1 MLKKIGQFLADI
13 KNKIRPGKKISEESS
28 DNATDQSS
36 SPNDSVSPFDQ
47 LVQNLREQQ
56 ENENAQKPDKTG
68 EVKIPQ
74 ELQGAPVAV
83 ENKEISLENST
94 NPKAIELNEPA
105 AIAPIELVKEESLP
119 QKENTNSKIEVL
131 QKNEIPPLADEPA
144 SEGDKTPVPQFDSIP
159 TGKIPKFDSLPQ
171 NNSVF
176 ENEGDGNT
184 GSHQVNLDSSQPL
197 YKIPKKS
204 RLPQLSKIFNIFSPL
219 FKNILGKMKKD
230 RPDLFEGTDSGAK
243 LNLIKIYEI
252 IFSAESRPIIH
263 QGFIILLVVFISY
276 ATGKT
281 IALILKGKNSI
292 PIAKART
299 IDLGALNEPKDLNII
314 GIANLFNAHDL
325 SDIKKTRSEINQPC
339 TIADAQTS
347 SSLPI
352 KVINT
357 VVLQDSVKSLA
368 AVQLR
373 SRPTLMEF
381 REGEKIE
388 NFATLDKID
397 RLKIVIRNL
406 ESNQCEFLS
415 NNTDSSRNVLQ
426 VMSPTE
432 AKAFVQTKQHPDITN
447 EGNTFQI
454 KKRYL
459 NEKLKDI
466 GLVLTQAKAVKITNP
481 DGSLSFKM
489 TEVDPGGPFA
499 SLNVHVDDTI
509 IGVNGRKFTS
519 MNEVMDLFGKVKDMD
534 KLSITVMREGEEQV
548 MEYNFTN

>member
-1 MLKKIGQFLADI
+1 LHFNLISRTINYMLKKIGQFLADI

-28 DNATDQSS
+28 DNASDQLSAAS
-36 SPNDSVSPFDQ
+36 ESVSPFDQ

-56 ENENAQKPDKTG
+56 ETSATPDKTG
-68 EVKIPQ
+68 EVKVPQ
-74 ELQGAPVAV
+74 ELQGNPAINEKPIEV
-83 ENKEISLENST
+83 EVPSL
-94 NPKAIELNEPA
+94 AIPPL
-105 AIAPIELVKEESLP
+105 ELVKEEVVA
-119 QKENTNSKIEVL
+119 KKDVTNPKIEI
-131 QKNEIPPLADEPA
+131 KAENEIPPLKDDSSALE
-144 SEGDKTPVPQFDSIP
+144 DKTPTPQFDSNP
-159 TGKIPKFDSLPQ
+159 SGKIPRFDSLPQ
-171 NNSVF
+171 SNSVF
-176 ENEGDGNT
+176 EREEEGKT
-184 GSHQVNLDSSQPL
+184 GSLQVDLDSSQPL

-204 RLPQLSKIFNIFSPL
+204 RLPQLGKIFGIFTPL
-219 FKNILGKMKKD
+219 FKNVLGKMKKD
-230 RPDLFEGTDSGAK
+230 RPDLFNGTESGAK

-252 IFSAESRPIIH
+252 IFSAESRPFIH
-263 QGFIILLVVFISY
+263 QGFIILFVVFFSY
-276 ATGKT
+276 AIGKT
-281 IALILKGKNSI
+281 VALVLKGKDAA
-292 PIAKART
+292 PMARARV
-299 IDLGALNEPKDLNII
+299 IDLGPMNEQKDLNII
-314 GIANLFNAHDL
+314 SIANLFNAHDL
-325 SDIKKTRSEINQPC
+325 SDIKKTRSQANLPC
-339 TIADAQTS
+339 TVADAQTS

-415 NNTDSSRNVLQ
+415 NNTESTRNVIQ
-426 VMSPTE
+426 VMSVSE
-432 AKAFVQTKQHPDITN
+432 AKTFTQNKQHPDITN
-447 EGNTFQI
+447 EGNSFQI

-481 DGSLSFKM
+481 DGSLAFKM

-509 IGVNGRKFTS
+509 TGVNGRKFTS

>member
-13 KNKIRPGKKISEESS
+13 KNKIRPGKKISEESA
-28 DNATDQSS
+28 DNASDQSS
-36 SPNDSVSPFDQ
+36 VASETVSPFDQ

-56 ENENAQKPDKTG
+56 DLQDPNAKADKTG
-68 EVKIPQ
+68 EVKVPQ
-74 ELQGAPVAV
+74 ELQGSPAV
-83 ENKEISLENST
+83 NEKPIEIET
-94 NPKAIELNEPA
+94 QPP
-105 AIAPIELVKEESLP
+105 AIAIPPLELVKEEVVAK
-119 QKENTNSKIEVL
+119 KEVTSPNIEIKVE
-131 QKNEIPPLADEPA
+131 NEIPPLKDDVAAKDD
-144 SEGDKTPVPQFDSIP
+144 DKTPTPQFDSIP
-159 TGKIPKFDSLPQ
+159 SGKVPRFDSLPQ
-171 NNSVF
+171 DNSLF
-176 ENEGDGNT
+176 ELAEEGKT
-184 GSHQVNLDSSQPL
+184 GSLKVDLDSSQPL

-204 RLPQLSKIFNIFSPL
+204 RLPQLGKVFGIFSPL

-230 RPDLFEGTDSGAK
+230 RPDLFDGTESGAK

-252 IFSAESRPIIH
+252 IFSAESRPLIH
-263 QGFIILLVVFISY
+263 QGFIVLLVVFFSY
-276 ATGKT
+276 AIGKT
-281 IALILKGKNSI
+281 VALFLKGKDSA
-292 PIAKART
+292 PMARART
-299 IDLGALNEPKDLNII
+299 IDLGPMNEHKDLNII
-314 GIANLFNAHDL
+314 SVANLFNAHDL
-325 SDIKKTRSEINQPC
+325 SDIKKTRSQANLPC
-339 TIADAQTS
+339 TLADAQSS

-415 NNTDSSRNVLQ
+415 NNTESTRNVIQ
-426 VMSPTE
+426 VMSATE
-432 AKAFVQTKQHPDITN
+432 AKTYTQNKQHPDITN
-447 EGNTFQI
+447 EGNTFHI

-481 DGSLSFKM
+481 DGSLAFKM

-509 IGVNGRKFTS
+509 TGVNGRKFTS

-548 MEYNFTN
+548 MEYNFSN